1 MRRILFIRK
10 ENRMA
15 EIKSTL
21 DLIMERT
28 KNLVLTEEEKRD
40 IQGRERQARIRG
52 WVQRYSDGSL
62 TGDDIREYLAKEE
75 GTAASGM
82 AALLREE
89 CLTQVD
95 PEGDNGKIFSLL
107 QTALAINTTPV
118 EDLIADF
125 HAEAQRL
132 KIDSG
137 RKALAVLYTRGINGS
152 AIVPNPS
159 LDPEWRRDLESA
171 REQFQERLHRLK

>member
-1 MRRILFIRK
+1 
-10 ENRMA
+10 MA

-28 KNLVLTEEEKRD
+28 KDLVLTEEEKRD
-40 IQGRERQARIRG
+40 IQTQERQARVRG
-52 WVQRYSDGSL
+52 WVQRYRDGSL
-62 TGDDIREYLAKEE
+62 TGDDIKEYLANE
-75 GTAASGM
+75 GAAASEA